1 MTLDTKDSG
10 LASGMAD
17 TASRALN
24 NTISKNFDAVAG
36 EVCQYILKVSLPPNT
51 DKISQRVVSIF
62 QTINEFLN
70 GLQPVP

>member
-10 LASGMAD
+10 LASGMAE

-24 NTISKNFDAVAG
+24 NTISRNLNAVAR